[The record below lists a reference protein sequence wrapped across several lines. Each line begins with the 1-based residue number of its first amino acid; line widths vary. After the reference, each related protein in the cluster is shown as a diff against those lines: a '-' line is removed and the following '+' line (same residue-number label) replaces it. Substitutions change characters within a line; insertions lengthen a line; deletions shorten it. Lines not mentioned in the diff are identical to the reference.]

1 LLIGGLSCKGLR
13 GAQEENHFKEWIMRR
28 IFCAMA
34 MMVLIFMQSPVQ
46 AQERGGRNMPAGENV
61 FGKVTAVSKDSLT
74 VSRQQGGE
82 AITVKVSDT
91 TRVSKSRQPIK
102 LEEIK
107 VDDTIFARGEI
118 KSGVMQAMAVAV
130 VDPEMAQRFSGGAG
144 GQGTGGGR
152 GRMMSGL
159 GPEDMGKKFIIGEVK
174 AINETKLT
182 IARPDGQTQEI
193 EVDENTSF
201 KKDNQSITLPDI
213 KVGEFVRGR
222 GELKGTTF
230 VPKELVVGGQ
240 PRMMGAPSSQPQ
252 EQKKPDNATPAAAPS
267 TATPT
272 TAAPN
277 KSN

>member
-1 LLIGGLSCKGLR
+1 
-13 GAQEENHFKEWIMRR
+13 MRK

-34 MMVLIFMQSPVQ
+34 MMVLVFMQSPAQ
-46 AQERGGRNMPAGENV
+46 AQGRGGRNLPPGENV

-74 VSRQQGGE
+74 VSQQPGGE

-91 TRVSKSRQPIK
+91 TRVSKSRQTIK

-107 VDDTIFARGEI
+107 VDDSVFARGEL
-118 KSGVMQAMAVAV
+118 KSGVMQAAVLAV

-144 GQGTGGGR
+144 PGGPGGTR
-152 GRMMSGL
+152 GRMMAGL

-174 AINETKLT
+174 AINETRLT

-213 KVGEFVRGR
+213 KIGDFVRGR
-222 GELKGTTF
+222 GELKGSTF
-230 VPKELVVGGQ
+230 IPKELVVGGQ
-240 PRMMGAPSSQPQ
+240 PRMMGAPGSQRQ
-252 EQKKPDNATPAAAPS
+252 EQKKPDSAPPATAPS

-272 TAAPN
+272 